1 MAVKTNFL
9 CKMALLFLPVLTPQA
24 KERGG
29 IISGKVISFE
39 ESFPIEGVTVFI
51 RGERDINTGTMFDGT
66 WALELQPGDSMIV
79 FTHEG
84 YEARELKI
92 EAHRYEY

>member
-1 MAVKTNFL
+1 
-9 CKMALLFLPVLTPQA
+9 VLTPQA

-29 IISGKVISFE
+29 IIGGKVVSFE
-39 ESFPIEGVTVFI
+39 ASFPIEGVSVFI
-51 RGERDINTGTMFDGT
+51 RGARQINTGTMFDGT
-66 WALELQPGDSMIV
+66 WALELQPGDSVIV

-92 EAHRYEY
+92 EAQRSEYNVVLHER